1 MGSGNNKPIQLQ
13 DDNRE
18 TFSVFP
24 FENCFNTMEDNH
36 ETNDENLETFSLL
49 WLDSQVNT
57 LAENRQT
64 QLELRQIIN
73 HLKIFDDK
81 QQCYQYIR
89 SLSSQDRLILII
101 SDKYGRQLI
110 PQIHQL
116 RQVSSIYVYGRDKK
130 VDEQWTKDFT
140 KV

>member
-1 MGSGNNKPIQLQ
+1 MGSGNNKPIQIQ

-57 LAENRQT
+57 LAEN
-64 QLELRQIIN
+64 LR
-73 HLKIFDDK
+73 
-81 QQCYQYIR
+81 
-89 SLSSQDRLILII
+89 
-101 SDKYGRQLI
+101 
-110 PQIHQL
+110 
-116 RQVSSIYVYGRDKK
+116 
-130 VDEQWTKDFT
+130 
-140 KV
+140 